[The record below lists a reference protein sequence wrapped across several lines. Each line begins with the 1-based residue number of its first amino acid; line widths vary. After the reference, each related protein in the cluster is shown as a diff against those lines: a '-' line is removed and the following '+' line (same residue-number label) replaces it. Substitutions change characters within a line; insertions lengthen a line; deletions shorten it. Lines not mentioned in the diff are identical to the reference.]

1 MMTRMMFRSI
11 LAAALAFLLMF
22 GSGCASSGHWSAAAD
37 VVDGKASRAGANK
50 LRQAAPLRVAN
61 AEAAAAVLAMPGDI
75 CLLHLGNS
83 RMGSL
88 VKQIGVYPAGLM
100 DLLALQDPLVKYLHS
115 EIVTDT
121 STTKLQTLGFYPLEK
136 NWHRNQFI
144 KSFSMYTLSD
154 FPERAPRA
162 LEKAA
167 SGKWMQTG
175 YCGDFV
181 AWNYD
186 NDIYSWWNQAPGLRH
201 VIGHLYP
208 PEAIQTAD
216 HIANSPDTRLLIE
229 FLDNEVVYPAVV
241 PTAELVARLNL
252 AARSGHPKLVRHAQE
267 ITDLLKRNGIL
278 GPDGSVVKSSFRFVF

>member
-1 MMTRMMFRSI
+1 MISSSITR
-11 LAAALAFLLMF
+11 LASALALLLLF
-22 GSGCASSGHWSAAAD
+22 ASGCASTGHWSTAAD
-37 VVDGKASRAGANK
+37 VVDGKASRVVSNK
-50 LRQAAPLRVAN
+50 ILEAAPLRVAN

-75 CLLHLGNS
+75 TLLHLGNS

-100 DLLALQDPLVKYLHS
+100 DLLALQDPMVKYLHS
-115 EIVTDT
+115 EIVTDA
-121 STTKLQTLGFYPLEK
+121 TTTTLRTLGFYPLEK
-136 NWHRNQFI
+136 DWHRNQFI
-144 KSFSMYTLSD
+144 KSFSVYTLTD
-154 FPERAPRA
+154 FPERVPRA

-208 PEAIQTAD
+208 PEAIHTAD
-216 HIANSPDTRLLIE
+216 RLANSPDTRLLIE
-229 FLDNEVVYPAVV
+229 FLDNKVVYPAVV
-241 PTAELVARLNL
+241 PTAEHVARLNL
-252 AARSGHPKLVRHAQE
+252 AARSGHPKLVQHAQE
-267 ITDLLKRNGIL
+267 VTDLLKRNRIL
-278 GPDGSVVKSSFRFVF
+278 AADGSVLKPSFRFVF